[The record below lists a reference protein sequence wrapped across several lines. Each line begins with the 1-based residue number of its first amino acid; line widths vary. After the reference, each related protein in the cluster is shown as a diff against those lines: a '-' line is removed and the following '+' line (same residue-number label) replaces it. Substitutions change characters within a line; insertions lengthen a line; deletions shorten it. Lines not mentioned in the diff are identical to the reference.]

1 MKNILFFSEVK
12 LSPALIAKCTLL
24 EKNMNIYV
32 YEGNKGDFY
41 QNKELQDRYKYLTL
55 DEIKRLKDFTV
66 YVYGIRILIEKFFL
80 LYSLKR
86 KNRIVLEVAD
96 LPLRYG
102 KIKNFLYYIIFNFLI
117 FILSD
122 RIVLTSE
129 YFKKYLVKK
138 PVYVFEN
145 LPSEESIKKFLSIKS
160 NVLEKSDKI
169 NIGYIGGLR
178 YFEQLTLLIRYAC
191 NHKDVNIHLYG
202 EEINEKTKGKTKQIL
217 KEEIQKYGDNNN
229 VFQHGRFNY
238 EREIKNIY
246 ESLNLIYSVY
256 DEKQLNVRLALPNKL
271 YESILSKKIIL
282 VAENTKLCK
291 EVEEYNIGYG
301 LPSNLSDYER
311 FEKKLSNI
319 LEDVYFFDYSKIKV
333 QKILDKIKIQKDG
346 LENFLVG
353 E

>member
-1 MKNILFFSEVK
+1 MKNILFFSEIK

-32 YEGNKGDFY
+32 YEGNKGEFY

-55 DEIKRLKDFTV
+55 DEIKKLKDFIV
-66 YVYGIRILIEKFFL
+66 YVYGIRILIENFFL

-102 KIKNFLYYIIFNFLI
+102 KIKNFLYYIIFNILI

-122 RIVLTSE
+122 RLVLTSE

-138 PVYVFEN
+138 PMYVFEN
-145 LPSEESIKKFLSIKS
+145 LPSGESIKKFLSIKS
-160 NVLEKSDKI
+160 NTLEKSNKI
-169 NIGYIGGLR
+169 NIGYVGGLR

-191 NHKDVNIHLYG
+191 KHRNVNIYFYG
-202 EEINEKTKGKTKQIL
+202 EEINEKMKGKTKQIVEREI
-217 KEEIQKYGDNNN
+217 KEYGNNN
-229 VFQHGRFNY
+229 NIFQHGRFNY
-238 EREIKNIY
+238 GKEIKNIY
-246 ESLNLIYSVY
+246 ESLDLIYSVY
-256 DEKQLNVRLALPNKL
+256 DAKQLNVRLALPNKL

-282 VAENTKLCK
+282 VAENTKLYE
-291 EVEEYNIGYG
+291 EVNKYNVGYG
-301 LPSNLSDYER
+301 LPSSLSDYDS
-311 FEKKLSNI
+311 FEKKLSDV
-319 LEDVYFFDYSKIKV
+319 LEDIYSFDYTKIKV
-333 QKILDKIKIQKDG
+333 QEILDKIKKQKNG
-346 LENFLVG
+346 LESFLVG